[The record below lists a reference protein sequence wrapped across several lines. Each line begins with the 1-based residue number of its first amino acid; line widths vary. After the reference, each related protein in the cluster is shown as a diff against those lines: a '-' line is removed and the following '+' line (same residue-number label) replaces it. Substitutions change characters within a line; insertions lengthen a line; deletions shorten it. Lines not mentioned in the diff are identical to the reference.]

1 MYEIFKTVLTL
12 SVVGGGVTAILL
24 LLKPI
29 ASKRAPAKW
38 QYYIW
43 LAVIFCM
50 IVPVWK
56 FIPLDNVERPVAQ
69 EPTIRTEEIPE
80 TGTLPES
87 AIVED
92 VPMEYREVTVA
103 PGRSVR
109 IYDLIAYIW
118 VIGMIAFLLLSFGS
132 YAFFLIQKRRTSA
145 EVKENA
151 AFEEVKREFGIR
163 RRIKLRASSS
173 ITSPLLVG
181 IFRPIVYLPCRN
193 ITDAS
198 LKMVFRHELTH
209 YRRGDLIYKQCAMI
223 VNAIHWFNPLAYL
236 LSANIAESCEIS
248 CDMRVTEN
256 MSEDDR
262 TFYMRTI
269 LDLIEE

>member
-12 SVVGGGVTAILL
+12 SVVGGCITAILL

-43 LAVIFCM
+43 LAVIVCM

-56 FIPLDNVERPVAQ
+56 FIPMENVERTSAQ
-69 EPTIRTEEIPE
+69 APAIRTEEILE
-80 TGTLPES
+80 TGALPES

-92 VPMEYREVTVA
+92 VPMEYREVAVA

-118 VIGMIAFLLLSFGS
+118 FIGMIVFLFLSFGS
-132 YAFFLIQKRRTSA
+132 YAFFLIQKRRTSV

-151 AFEEVKREFGIR
+151 VFEEVKREFGIR
-163 RRIKLRASSS
+163 RRIRLRNSPS

-181 IFRPIVYLPCRN
+181 IFRPVVYLPCRN
-193 ITDAS
+193 IDDAS

-223 VNAIHWFNPLAYL
+223 VNAIHWFNPMAYL

-256 MSEDDR
+256 MTEADR
-262 TFYMRTI
+262 TFYMQTI
-269 LDLIEE
+269 LDLIEK

>member
-118 VIGMIAFLLLSFGS
+118 FIGMIAFLLLSFGS

-181 IFRPIVYLPCRN
+181 IFRSIV
-193 ITDAS
+193 
-198 LKMVFRHELTH
+198 
-209 YRRGDLIYKQCAMI
+209 
-223 VNAIHWFNPLAYL
+223 
-236 LSANIAESCEIS
+236 
-248 CDMRVTEN
+248 
-256 MSEDDR
+256 
-262 TFYMRTI
+262 
-269 LDLIEE
+269 